1 MTQAGIKILA
11 KYHGDLTKFGK
22 VGSTLP
28 WPEPALSPKP
38 RSPLCS
44 V

>member
-1 MTQAGIKILA
+1 MTRAGIKILA
-11 KYHGDLTKFGK
+11 KSHGDLTKLAK
-22 VGSTLP
+22 VDSTLP

-44 V
+44 A